1 MNKITFKN
9 GLKILYLNK
18 IMNLTMLSTI
28 KLNIFICKLIYMN
41 RIRIILN
48 LITIKIQ

>member
-18 IMNLTMLSTI
+18 IMNLTMLLII
-28 KLNIFICKLIYMN
+28 KLNIFICKHIYMN